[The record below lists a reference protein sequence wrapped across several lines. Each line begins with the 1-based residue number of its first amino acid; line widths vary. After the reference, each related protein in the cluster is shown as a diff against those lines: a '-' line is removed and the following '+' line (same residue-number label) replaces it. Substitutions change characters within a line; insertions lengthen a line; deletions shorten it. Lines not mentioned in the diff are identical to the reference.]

1 MVMSNIGHNVAGE
14 RLASIVER
22 IEKLE
27 EERKLLQGDI
37 KDIYTEAKSGG
48 FDVKVLR
55 MLIASRKKDQDEW
68 EEQQTLLET
77 YMKALGQLADTPLGA
92 AALEAR

>member
-1 MVMSNIGHNVAGE
+1 MSKIGHNVAAE
-14 RLASIVER
+14 RLMSIVER

-27 EERKLLQGDI
+27 DERKLLQTDI
-37 KDIYTEAKSGG
+37 KDIYTEAKSAG

-55 MLIASRKKDQDEW
+55 MVIASRKKDQAEW
-68 EEQQTLLET
+68 EEQQALLET
-77 YMKALGQLADTPLGA
+77 YMRALGQLADTPLGQ

>member
-1 MVMSNIGHNVAGE
+1 MSQIGHNVAAE
-14 RLASIVER
+14 RLMSIVER

-27 EERKLLQGDI
+27 DERKNLQADI
-37 KDIYTEAKSGG
+37 KDIYTEAKSAGY
-48 FDVKVLR
+48 DVKVLR

-68 EEQQTLLET
+68 EAQQALLET
-77 YMKALGQLADTPLGA
+77 YMRALGQLADTPLGQ

>member
-1 MVMSNIGHNVAGE
+1 MSQIGHNVAAE
-14 RLASIVER
+14 RLMSIVER

-27 EERKLLQGDI
+27 DERKNLQADI
-37 KDIYTEAKSGG
+37 KDIYTEAKSTG
-48 FDVKVLR
+48 FDTKVLR

-68 EEQQTLLET
+68 EAQQALLET
-77 YMKALGQLADTPLGA
+77 YMRALGQLADTPLGQ

>member
-1 MVMSNIGHNVAGE
+1 MSQIGHNVVAE
-14 RLASIVER
+14 RLMSIVER

-37 KDIYTEAKSGG
+37 KDIYTEAKSAG
-48 FDVKVLR
+48 FDTKVLR
-55 MLIASRKKDQDEW
+55 MLIASRKKDQAEW
-68 EEQQTLLET
+68 EEQQALLET
-77 YMKALGQLADTPLGA
+77 YMQALGQLADTPLGQ

>member
-1 MVMSNIGHNVAGE
+1 MSQIGHNVAAE
-14 RLASIVER
+14 RLMSIVER

-27 EERKLLQGDI
+27 DERKNLQADI
-37 KDIYTEAKSGG
+37 KDIYTEAKSAG
-48 FDVKVLR
+48 FDTKVLR

-68 EEQQTLLET
+68 EAQQALLET
-77 YMKALGQLADTPLGA
+77 YMRALGQLADTPLGQ